1 MTRVVVTVMPRAE
14 ILDPQGQT
22 VARAL
27 HTMGFDDVGDVR
39 IGKRIV
45 LQLDGDDPE
54 AEAREMCERLLV
66 NRLVEDYEIAVEG

>member
-27 HTMGFDDVGDVR
+27 HHLGFGDVGDVR
-39 IGKRIV
+39 VGKRIV
-45 LQLDGDDPE
+45 LELDGDDPRGQ
-54 AEAREMCERLLV
+54 AQRMCDELLV
-66 NRLVEDYEIAVEG
+66 NRLVEDYEIALDD